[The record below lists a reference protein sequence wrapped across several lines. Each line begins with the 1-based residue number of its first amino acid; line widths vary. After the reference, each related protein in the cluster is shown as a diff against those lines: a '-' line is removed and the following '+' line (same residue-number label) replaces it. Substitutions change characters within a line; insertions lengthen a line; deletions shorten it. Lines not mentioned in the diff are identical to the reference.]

1 MCYTCKHCGKKFESP
16 RQLGGHIVSCKQ
28 NPNKRTKEFN
38 KILRIK
44 NHERAN
50 YKIYTFVCEVC
61 GKEYQLELSE
71 NSYNKSK
78 YKRTCSDECAKKLTA
93 KNTNKTEKN
102 KKIAMSSKGQTSPLK
117 GKIYDKTNNKWIEK
131 IDTAIYC
138 KHCGKEIIGERKNH
152 SAYCSDY
159 CKSFAWKNNGG
170 LRKNSYKQYKSG
182 WYKGIHCDSSWELA
196 LVIYYTEHNLFIE
209 RNKQHRT
216 YIYNNKSYKYYP
228 DFITDEGLLEVK
240 GYKSDKWNAK
250 IEQNPDIK
258 VLYKD
263 DMKSYLQYVI
273 SKYGSDFIKL
283 YDKMDKVPE

>member
-1 MCYTCKHCGKKFESP
+1 MSYICKHCGKEFGNS
-16 RQLGGHIVSCKQ
+16 RQLGGHIVYCSQ

-38 KILRIK
+38 KKLGEK
-44 NHERAN
+44 NHEKAN

-71 NSYNKSK
+71 NSYSKGK

-102 KKIAMSSKGQTSPLK
+102 KKISKKLSKNISLNK
-117 GKIYDKTNNKWIEK
+117 NKEKVVKTV
-131 IDTAIYC
+131 TC
-138 KHCGKEIIGERKNH
+138 KHCGKEFKTTTNKK
-152 SAYCSDY
+152 YCSDY

-209 RNKQHRT
+209 RNKQYRT

-258 VLYKD
+258 VLYKN

-273 SKYGSDFIKL
+273 SKYGTNFIKL

>member
-1 MCYTCKHCGKKFESP
+1 MSYICKHCGKEFESP

-38 KILRIK
+38 KTLGIK

-71 NSYNKSK
+71 NSYNKGK

-102 KKIAMSSKGQTSPLK
+102 KKIAEKLSKNIPWNKNKQVNRK
-117 GKIYDKTNNKWIEK
+117 NNKVVKTVI
-131 IDTAIYC
+131 C
-138 KHCGKEIIGERKNH
+138 KHCGKEFKTITNKK
-152 SAYCSDY
+152 YCSDY

-209 RNKQHRT
+209 RNKQYRT
-216 YIYNNKSYKYYP
+216 YVYNNKSYKYYP
-228 DFITDEGLLEVK
+228 DFITEEGLLEVK

-258 VLYKD
+258 VLYKN
-263 DMKSYLQYVI
+263 DMKPYLQYVI
-273 SKYGSDFIKL
+273 SKYGTDFIKL
-283 YDKMDKVPE
+283 YDKADKIAMLV